1 MTQRLRRES
10 PATSFHPG
18 IDRSGPIPAVRQLYL
33 RLRDA
38 IMEGVLEPGSRLPS
52 TRIAAVEWTLS
63 RGLVAE
69 AYDLL
74 IAEGYAESRHG
85 SGTYVI
91 SGLPPELLGRTLRA
105 REDNAK
111 VERRVSVLAATA
123 QRYAS
128 PLLDRSV
135 AFATGRVVH
144 DARTAGLLRR
154 IALRHVDFRSNIY
167 RDPQGEPDLRS
178 AIARHVSTSRG
189 VRCAADQVF
198 VTSGSQQALDL
209 ACRVLVTPGEA
220 MLVEDPCYPP
230 ARQVF
235 AMNGAALVGLPVDA
249 GGIVTAALKQASRS
263 RPAALYVTPSHH
275 YPTGAVLP
283 LSRRLQLL
291 QFASAN
297 GCWIVEDDYDSE
309 FRYEGH
315 PIASLQG
322 LDEAGR
328 VIYVGTFS
336 KALLPGLRIGYLI
349 APPDLVPAFRAVR
362 PALDVSP
369 VLLSQMIVADF
380 LNEGYF
386 PAHLRRMRERYRG
399 SRDRLVDLLRH
410 RLGDHLLIDR
420 PEQGI
425 YLTARST
432 GTWRDDVAVADSAKA
447 RGVTVLPTSPMFLS
461 EPRGESLILGFS
473 GLSDEEADVATRRLA
488 EVFRLEATHRACP
501 APRACG

>member
-1 MTQRLRRES
+1 
-10 PATSFHPG
+10 
-18 IDRSGPIPAVRQLYL
+18 
-33 RLRDA
+33 
-38 IMEGVLEPGSRLPS
+38 MEGILEPGSRLPA
-52 TRIAAVEWTLS
+52 TRVAAVEWMLS

-74 IAEGYAESRHG
+74 VAEGYAESRHG
-85 SGTYVI
+85 SGTYVT
-91 SGLPPELLGRTLRA
+91 SGLPSELLGRTPRA
-105 REDNAK
+105 REEDTGAG
-111 VERRVSVLAATA
+111 RRISALAATA
-123 QRYAS
+123 RRHAG
-128 PLLDRSV
+128 PPADRSV

-144 DARTAGLLRR
+144 DERTAGLLRR
-154 IALRHVDFRSNIY
+154 IATRHIDFRRNIY
-167 RDPQGEPDLRS
+167 RDAQGEPELRS

-189 VRCAADQVF
+189 VRCAAEQVF

-209 ACRVLVTPGEA
+209 ACRVLVTPGDT

-230 ARQVF
+230 AGQAF
-235 AMNGAALVGLPVDA
+235 AMNGATLVGMPVDA
-249 GGIVTAALKQASRS
+249 AGLVTDTLKQMSRN

-275 YPTGAVLP
+275 YPTGAVLS
-283 LSRRLQLL
+283 LSRRLKLL

-297 GCWIVEDDYDSE
+297 GCWIIEDDYDSE

-322 LDEAGR
+322 LDESGR

-386 PAHLRRMRERYRG
+386 PSHLRRMRERYRG

-410 RLGDHLLIDR
+410 RLGDHLLIDK

-432 GTWRDDVAVADSAKA
+432 GTWSDDVALADAARA
-447 RGVTVLPTSPMFLS
+447 RGVTVLPTSPMYLS
-461 EPRGESLILGFS
+461 EPRRDGLILGFS
-473 GLSDEEADVATRRLA
+473 GLSDAEADTATLRLA
-488 EVFRLEATHRACP
+488 EVFRLRSTYQACLVP
-501 APRACG
+501 